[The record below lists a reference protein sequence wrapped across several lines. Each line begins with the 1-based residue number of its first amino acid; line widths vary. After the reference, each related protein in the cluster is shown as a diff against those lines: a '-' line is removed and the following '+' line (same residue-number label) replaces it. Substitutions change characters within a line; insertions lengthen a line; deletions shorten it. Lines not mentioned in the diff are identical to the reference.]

1 MVVVE
6 DFESGPHEAVSFVV
20 ERERFPGRA
29 RTKMPEA
36 LPGFSGGKL
45 QGRSKGEEGGEEEDE
60 EEENQERT
68 MRNAVTRGIM
78 AGVPK
83 EADIFGGGVTGNT
96 VSVTQSMYVKEDSI
110 HKSEPGVERNDE
122 RKGIEQ
128 RVRQKKT
135 IVLKL
140 NTVLKKEMLWIGM
153 KTMR

>member
-6 DFESGPHEAVSFVV
+6 DFESGPHEAFSF
-20 ERERFPGRA
+20 RGRKRQRFPGMA

-68 MRNAVTRGIM
+68 MRNAVTRGTM
-78 AGVPK
+78 EGVPK
-83 EADIFGGGVTGNT
+83 EADSGGGGVTGNT
-96 VSVTQSMYVKEDSI
+96 VSVTQSMCVKEDSI
-110 HKSEPGVERNDE
+110 PKSEPGVERKDE

-128 RVRQKKT
+128 RVRQKKR
-135 IVLKL
+135 LFS
-140 NTVLKKEMLWIGM
+140 N
-153 KTMR
+153 

>member
-6 DFESGPHEAVSFVV
+6 DFESRPHEADFDG
-20 ERERFPGRA
+20 RTRHRIPGMA

-45 QGRSKGEEGGEEEDE
+45 QGRSKGEEGGEEEYE

-68 MRNAVTRGIM
+68 MINAVTRGTM

-83 EADIFGGGVTGNT
+83 EADTFGGGVTGNT
-96 VSVTQSMYVKEDSI
+96 VSVAQSIIVKEEPI
-110 HKSEPGVERNDE
+110 PKSEPGAE
-122 RKGIEQ
+122 RKDEWKGIKQ
-128 RVRQKKT
+128 RVRQKKKR

-140 NTVLKKEMLWIGM
+140 NTVLKE
-153 KTMR
+153 